1 MILSSSWYSYLFA
14 IVHTHALAQRFCL
27 LVSFLNFFFACLDF
41 HECRDS
47 LDEKKNL
54 QKHCQ
59 IIFGCNMNQVCEF
72 FFWFGHLVYWLYA
85 FKCAQ
90 CTFVDKL
97 NLNSISSFQSK
108 PLHDSSAFLFQR
120 MFAHVPALPK
130 YMHISVHVR
139 SLNSQSHFKKYMAL
153 FKSLSKLTNELIE
166 LK

>member
-1 MILSSSWYSYLFA
+1 MNAEIAWMKKKLAKTLPNYIWLQYESSLW
-14 IVHTHALAQRFCL
+14 V
-27 LVSFLNFFFACLDF
+27 
-41 HECRDS
+41 
-47 LDEKKNL
+47 
-54 QKHCQ
+54 
-59 IIFGCNMNQVCEF
+59 

-90 CTFVDKL
+90 CTFGDKL

-139 SLNSQSHFKKYMAL
+139 SLNSQSHFKNYMAL